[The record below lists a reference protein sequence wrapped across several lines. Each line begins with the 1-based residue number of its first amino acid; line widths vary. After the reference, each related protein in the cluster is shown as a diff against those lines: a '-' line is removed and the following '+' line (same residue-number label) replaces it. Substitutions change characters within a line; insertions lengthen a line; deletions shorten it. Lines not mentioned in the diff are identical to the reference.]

1 MTNSDEKY
9 KNVMFLIKESELAN
23 TELNK
28 DIPKSTY
35 EKDSETIKKFAN
47 TKGNVIFFIFYADWC
62 GHCKDFMNNK
72 TGFTLLA
79 DKCSK
84 NPNVMLLAIESKTD
98 DGGLKE
104 HFKVKP
110 VNGFPTFGIYTN
122 NTYTEYGG
130 ERKAED
136 MYEFISN
143 HIKPH
148 HHQNKS
154 GGGKNKSNGKK
165 AAKKSKTR
173 KLKKGKKDKTGTKSR
188 KGRGRGM
195 SKGMRY
201 K

>member
-62 GHCKDFMNNK
+62 GHCKDFMDNK

-84 NPNVMLLAIESKTD
+84 NPNVMLLAIESSAEYVK
-98 DGGLKE
+98 LKE
-104 HFKVKP
+104 YFKVKP
-110 VNGFPTFGIYTN
+110 FNGFPTFGIYAN
-122 NTYTEYGG
+122 HTYTEYDG
-130 ERKAED
+130 ERKADD
-136 MYEFISN
+136 MYEFISK

-165 AAKKSKTR
+165 AANKPKTR
-173 KLKKGKKDKTGTKSR
+173 KLKKGKKGTKSR
-188 KGRGRGM
+188 KGKGM

>member
-84 NPNVMLLAIESKTD
+84 NPNVMLLAIESSAEYVK
-98 DGGLKE
+98 LKE
-104 HFKVKP
+104 YFKVKP
-110 VNGFPTFGIYTN
+110 FNGFPTFGIYAN
-122 NTYTEYGG
+122 HTYTEYDG
-130 ERKAED
+130 ERKAYD
-136 MYEFISN
+136 MYEFISK

-165 AAKKSKTR
+165 AANKPKTR
-173 KLKKGKKDKTGTKSR
+173 KLKKGKKGTKSR
-188 KGRGRGM
+188 KGKGM